1 MMYKRLTSLLPW
13 QTVFQQPPAEQGIPQ
28 HIGSTYAEHPY
39 FIFVGDRSHRQP
51 TRHTAYH

>member
-1 MMYKRLTSLLPW
+1 MYKRLTSLLPW